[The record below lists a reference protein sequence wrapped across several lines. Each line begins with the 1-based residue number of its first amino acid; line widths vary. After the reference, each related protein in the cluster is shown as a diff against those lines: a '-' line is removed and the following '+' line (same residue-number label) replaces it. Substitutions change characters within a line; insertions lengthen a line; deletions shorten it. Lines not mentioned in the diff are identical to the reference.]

1 MIHWHM
7 CDRYIRYP
15 MAPAYFTKGAVEEMI
30 ATHERSCHCGL
41 WDIMECTNLMCIVEA
56 MT

>member
-30 ATHERSCHCGL
+30 ATHERNCHCGL